1 MQLKPQDFLVA
12 LKLVAWGE
20 QRWTYARLAQ
30 ELGLSASE
38 AHGAVKRGCRLG
50 CCCPTG
56 RRWRL
61 PHRSPP
67 RRGSACK
74 SPQAFTGYAQKGAPR
89 CTGADDGD
97 AAADNPVRPHPHNL
111 AEFALHGAKYA
122 FPVFKLP
129 LAVGV
134 PTSHSAPA
142 FAGIFAPGSTDF
154 VWPHPN
160 GPVRGV
166 GVEPLHPS
174 VPFAAMQDAKL
185 YELLALF
192 DALRVGKARERGM
205 ALERLQALIDP
216 DAPTPLKEAA
226 AWLTPTGPVAGHGA
240 GHGAAVRSGGVCGWL
255 RHRPA
260 GGRRG
265 LMDVRPT
272 EDVDA
277 IVEVASLGAYHRLAE
292 QLMQRGFKQTMEDNT
307 PPFRW
312 FWNRMQL
319 DLVPLDEKV
328 LGFANP
334 WYRVGFEERTFVG
347 GAE

>member
-38 AHGAVKRGCRLG
+38 AHGAVKRGLQAGLLLPNRVALAPSAQGPTEAGLSVQEPAGIYRL
-50 CCCPTG
+50 TRKRV
-56 RRWRL
+56 RR
-61 PHRSPP
+61 P
-67 RRGSACK
+67 A
-74 SPQAFTGYAQKGAPR
+74 QAQDDVVAP
-89 CTGADDGD
+89 
-97 AAADNPVRPHPHNL
+97 ADNPVRPHHHNL

-122 FPVFKLP
+122 FPSVRLP

-142 FAGIFAPGSTDF
+142 FAGVFAPGSTDF

-160 GPVRGV
+160 GSVRGV

-185 YELLALF
+185 YEMLALF

-216 DAPTPLKEAA
+216 DAPKPVTEA
-226 AWLTPTGPVAGHGA
+226 
-240 GHGAAVRSGGVCGWL
+240 L
-255 RHRPA
+255 R
-260 GGRRG
+260 G
-265 LMDVRPT
+265 
-272 EDVDA
+272 
-277 IVEVASLGAYHRLAE
+277 
-292 QLMQRGFKQTMEDNT
+292 
-307 PPFRW
+307 
-312 FWNRMQL
+312 
-319 DLVPLDEKV
+319 
-328 LGFANP
+328 
-334 WYRVGFEERTFVG
+334 
-347 GAE
+347 

>member
-12 LKLVAWGE
+12 LKLVAWGD

-38 AHGAVKRGCRLG
+38 AHGAVKRGLQAGLLLPNRVALPPSAQG
-50 CCCPTG
+50 PTEAGLSVQEPTG
-56 RRWRL
+56 IYRVTRKRVRRAA
-61 PHRSPP
+61 P
-67 RRGSACK
+67 
-74 SPQAFTGYAQKGAPR
+74 AQ
-89 CTGADDGD
+89 DGVD

-122 FPVFKLP
+122 FPGVRLP

-216 DAPTPLKEAA
+216 DAPRPVTEA
-226 AWLTPTGPVAGHGA
+226 
-240 GHGAAVRSGGVCGWL
+240 L
-255 RHRPA
+255 R
-260 GGRRG
+260 G
-265 LMDVRPT
+265 
-272 EDVDA
+272 
-277 IVEVASLGAYHRLAE
+277 
-292 QLMQRGFKQTMEDNT
+292 
-307 PPFRW
+307 
-312 FWNRMQL
+312 
-319 DLVPLDEKV
+319 
-328 LGFANP
+328 
-334 WYRVGFEERTFVG
+334 
-347 GAE
+347 

>member
-30 ELGLSASE
+30 ELGLSVSE
-38 AHGAVKRGCRLG
+38 AHACIKRGLLADLLLRNQDLPPQPTDVGSSAVLG
-50 CCCPTG
+50 AQEPVAIYRVTRKRVRRSALPDSDAPT
-56 RRWRL
+56 
-61 PHRSPP
+61 
-67 RRGSACK
+67 
-74 SPQAFTGYAQKGAPR
+74 
-89 CTGADDGD
+89 
-97 AAADNPVRPHPHNL
+97 DNAVRPHAHNL

-122 FPVFKLP
+122 FPAVKLP

-142 FAGIFAPGSTDF
+142 FAGVFAPGSTDF

-160 GPVRGV
+160 GSVRGV

-216 DAPTPLKEAA
+216 QAPRPVK
-226 AWLTPTGPVAGHGA
+226 GPMYG
-240 GHGAAVRSGGVCGWL
+240 
-255 RHRPA
+255 
-260 GGRRG
+260 
-265 LMDVRPT
+265 
-272 EDVDA
+272 
-277 IVEVASLGAYHRLAE
+277 
-292 QLMQRGFKQTMEDNT
+292 
-307 PPFRW
+307 
-312 FWNRMQL
+312 
-319 DLVPLDEKV
+319 
-328 LGFANP
+328 
-334 WYRVGFEERTFVG
+334 
-347 GAE
+347 